1 MHYKQLLDP
10 GKFLG
15 PQDFTA
21 EREVTISRVSREKMP
36 ARDGEPEQSAPML
49 YIIQKDGAEY
59 ARPYKVPKSVMYG
72 LSLAFGTETD
82 AWKGQ
87 KIGMFAAKCMSFG
100 EVEEC
105 LRLRF
110 SPEIDGK
117 IRKWMKKRKSNPSA
131 YIIKD
136 QTNAQ

>member
-21 EREVTISRVSREKMP
+21 EREVTIARVSREKMP
-36 ARDGEPEQSAPML
+36 PRQGEPEQSAPML
-49 YIIQKDGAEY
+49 YIVAKDGSEY
-59 ARPYKVPKSVMYG
+59 VRPYKVPKSVMYG

-82 AWKGQ
+82 AWKGK

-110 SPEIDGK
+110 SPDVDGK

-131 YIIKD
+131 YIMND
-136 QTNAQ
+136 GAV